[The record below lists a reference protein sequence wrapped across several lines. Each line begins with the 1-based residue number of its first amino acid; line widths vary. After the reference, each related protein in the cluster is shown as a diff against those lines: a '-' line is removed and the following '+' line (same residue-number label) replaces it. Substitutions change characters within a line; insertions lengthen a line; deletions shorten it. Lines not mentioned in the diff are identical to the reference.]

1 MPAPTQTTRH
11 ISHWHLPVLTLVLGI
26 CSGCVTSRVEGLK
39 NAATGIAA
47 NESVVV
53 IPASYHKGNRTE
65 ADFLECVDDKLDD
78 GAKAVNVY
86 PREKFL
92 DDLFRWLEPR
102 TMPQEIKD
110 LPELLARPGVSER
123 ISASGV
129 RYLVWVTGSTKKTS
143 NGGGMSCAASPA
155 GGGCFG
161 LVWWEDDG
169 AYTAKVWDLKA
180 ASSAGKVSTDVHGSS
195 MMPALILPLPFIART
210 ETAACKELAGE
221 LRKFIVQEDLS

>member
-1 MPAPTQTTRH
+1 MPALTQATRQNNN
-11 ISHWHLPVLTLVLGI
+11 WLMPVLPLLFALCT
-26 CSGCVTSRVEGLK
+26 GCVTSRVEGTK
-39 NAATGIAA
+39 DSATGIAA
-47 NESVVV
+47 HESVVV

-65 ADFLECVDDKLDD
+65 ADFLQCVDNELDD
-78 GAKAVNVY
+78 GAQALKVY
-86 PREKFL
+86 PRDKFL
-92 DDLFRWLEPR
+92 NELFPWLEPR

-110 LPELLARPGVSER
+110 LPELLARPGVSEQ
-123 ISASGV
+123 IGASGV
-129 RYLVWVTGSTKKTS
+129 RYLVWINGSTKKTS
-143 NGGGMSCAASPA
+143 DGGGMSCAASPA

-169 AYTAKVWDLKA
+169 AYTARVWDLKA
-180 ASSAGKVSTDVHGSS
+180 SSSAGKVSTDVHGSS

>member
-1 MPAPTQTTRH
+1 MPAPIEAIEQAASRFALA
-11 ISHWHLPVLTLVLGI
+11 ILVSGI
-26 CSGCVTSRVEGLK
+26 CAGCVTSRVEGVK
-39 NAATGIAA
+39 NSATGIEDH
-47 NESVVV
+47 ESVVV
-53 IPASYHKGNRTE
+53 VAASYHKGNRTGT
-65 ADFLECVDDKLDD
+65 DFLQCMDDELDG

-92 DDLFRWLEPR
+92 DELFPWFEPR

-110 LPELLARPGVSER
+110 LPGLLAQPGVRER

-129 RYLVWVTGSTKKTS
+129 RDLVWVDGSTKKTS
-143 NGGGMSCAASPA
+143 DGGGMSCAASPA

-169 AYTAKVWDLKA
+169 TYTAKVWDLKA
-180 ASSAGKVSTDVHGSS
+180 SSAPGKVSTDVHGSS
-195 MMPALILPLPFIART
+195 MVPALILPLPFIART

-221 LRKFIVQEDLS
+221 LREFIVQEDMS

>member
-1 MPAPTQTTRH
+1 MPALTQATRQNNN
-11 ISHWHLPVLTLVLGI
+11 WLMPVLPLLFAFCT
-26 CSGCVTSRVEGLK
+26 GCVTSRVEGTK
-39 NAATGIAA
+39 DSATGIAA
-47 NESVVV
+47 HESVVV

-65 ADFLECVDDKLDD
+65 ADFLQCVDNELDD
-78 GAKAVNVY
+78 GAQALNVY
-86 PREKFL
+86 PRGKFL
-92 DDLFRWLEPR
+92 DELFPWLEPR

-110 LPELLARPGVSER
+110 LPELLARPGVSEQ

-129 RYLVWVTGSTKKTS
+129 RYLVWINGSTKKTS
-143 NGGGMSCAASPA
+143 DGGGMSCAASPA

-169 AYTAKVWDLKA
+169 AYTARVWDLKA
-180 ASSAGKVSTDVHGSS
+180 SSSAGKVSTDVHGSS
-195 MMPALILPLPFIART
+195 MVPALILPLPFIART

>member
-1 MPAPTQTTRH
+1 MPAPMQTTEPATSR
-11 ISHWHLPVLTLVLGI
+11 LLLAVLMTGI
-26 CSGCVTSRVEGLK
+26 CTGCVTSRVEGVK
-39 NAATGIAA
+39 NSATGIDDH
-47 NESVVV
+47 ESVVV
-53 IPASYHKGNRTE
+53 IATSYHRGNRTG
-65 ADFLECVDDKLDD
+65 ADFLQCMDDELDD
-78 GAKAVNVY
+78 GAAAVNVY

-92 DDLFRWLEPR
+92 DELFPWLEPR

-129 RYLVWVTGSTKKTS
+129 RYLVLVNGSTKKTS
-143 NGGGMSCAASPA
+143 DGGGMSCAASPA

-169 AYTAKVWDLKA
+169 AYTARVWDLKA
-180 ASSAGKVSTDVHGSS
+180 SSAAGKVSTDVHGSS
-195 MMPALILPLPFIART
+195 MVPALILPLPFVART

-221 LRKFIVQEDLS
+221 LREFIVQEDLS